1 MEPVIGGISEPE
13 LYAALDKLA
22 RRDADIRR
30 ALKQVGRPPARQRPQ
45 GFGTLLR
52 VIVAQQISVK
62 AAASI
67 WDRLLDRIG
76 DPPQLDRLL
85 ALDDTALREAGLS
98 RQKARYGRALA
109 ELVADGR
116 LDLSA
121 LAKMAEEEAIAALC
135 QVPGLGRWSAE
146 IYLLFALGR
155 ADVWPRDDLGLMA
168 GVQRLKRLRERP
180 NRKQMDTIAAPWQP
194 WRGCAA
200 IFLWHYYGATT
211 LEDRAAVAAKPARP
225 NGKRKR

>member
-1 MEPVIGGISEPE
+1 MEHAIGGISEPE
-13 LYAALDKLA
+13 LHAALDKLA

-30 ALKQVGRPPARQRPQ
+30 ALKQVGRPPTRQRPQ
-45 GFGTLLR
+45 GFATLLR

-67 WDRLLDRIG
+67 WDRLLERIG
-76 DPPQLDRLL
+76 DPPGPERLL
-85 ALDDTALREAGLS
+85 ALDDTALRKAGLS

-116 LDLSA
+116 LDLPA
-121 LAKMAEEEAIAALC
+121 LAHMAEEEAIEALC

-155 ADVWPRDDLGLMA
+155 ADIWPRDDLGLMG
-168 GVQRLKRLRERP
+168 GVQRLKRLPQRP
-180 NRKQMDTIAAPWQP
+180 NRAEMDTIAAPWQP

-211 LEDRAAVAAKPARP
+211 LEDRSAAPAKPAKTNR
-225 NGKRKR
+225 KRKR